1 MREDHFNPLQG
12 TVAQVIKFAGVG
24 LHSGKTL
31 SLEIHP
37 LGPNQ
42 GIHFLRTD
50 LSNAP
55 KIHAHPDNIISTLL
69 CTTLGL
75 RGISIATVEHVL
87 SNDCLADIGT
97 KVLPAQSLCNR
108 LNLL

>member
-1 MREDHFNPLQG
+1 MRDDHFNPLQG

-42 GIHFLRTD
+42 GVHFLRTD
-50 LSNAP
+50 ISNAP

-69 CTTLGL
+69 CTTLGT

-87 SNDCLADIGT
+87 SACAGT
-97 KVLPAQSLCNR
+97 GVDNTSTSPKNT
-108 LNLL
+108 